1 MAKGSIAKNNV
12 TEIIKKAFGTD
23 FITVDGSKI
32 YVQANDGGEKVQI
45 ALAMTCPKTPIEVSN
60 KSNTSLPKSAFEDD
74 AETTASTS
82 VSEITPQEQENIRAL
97 MERLGL

>member
-60 KSNTSLPKSAFEDD
+60 KNNTSLPKSAFEDD
-74 AETTASTS
+74 AETAAPTT

-97 MERLGL
+97 M

>member
-32 YVQANDGGEKVQI
+32 YVQANDGGEKV
-45 ALAMTCPKTPIEVSN
+45 
-60 KSNTSLPKSAFEDD
+60 
-74 AETTASTS
+74 
-82 VSEITPQEQENIRAL
+82 
-97 MERLGL
+97 